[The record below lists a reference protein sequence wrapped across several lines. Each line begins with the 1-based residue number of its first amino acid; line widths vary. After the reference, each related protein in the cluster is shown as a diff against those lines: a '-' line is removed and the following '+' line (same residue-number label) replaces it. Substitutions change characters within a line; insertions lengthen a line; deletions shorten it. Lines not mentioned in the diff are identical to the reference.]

1 MINLS
6 QLETTLFHVCAYY
19 YSNEIHLQMN
29 DGEKSHKINEN
40 MNNAEKDFYF
50 FQFYPLNM

>member
-19 YSNEIHLQMN
+19 YINEIHLQMN